1 MTGVKGYYRDLV
13 HACYQVAK
21 VAQGQLPLEGIS
33 SGRFLSGVCLLLGGE
48 ATVKIVG
55 ERTLSTNDML
65 QGGRCSHAAL
75 TAGVRWFDLRTDQS
89 SPVPSSPLPP
99 IPIHI
104 GFFARASDGLDGPT
118 AFGAG
123 AWSTEEMIRDA
134 EEAEMAK
141 QCLASGDS
149 YGFFLRNKSDANRGH
164 FLPARLTGTN
174 VMDLFMCLIG
184 VYA

>member
-1 MTGVKGYYRDLV
+1 
-13 HACYQVAK
+13 
-21 VAQGQLPLEGIS
+21 
-33 SGRFLSGVCLLLGGE
+33 
-48 ATVKIVG
+48 
-55 ERTLSTNDML
+55 ML